1 LKIKKIKNIICETLK
16 ILKGVIYMSQKQQEA
31 NWFNS
36 LLESCEKYGISK
48 EIIHH
53 FQLVERKIKNEQS
66 NI

>member
-1 LKIKKIKNIICETLK
+1 
-16 ILKGVIYMSQKQQEA
+16 MSQKQQEA